1 MRPAQRRISPGG
13 CCSDGTM
20 SYMSDMRQLYRV
32 RALTGDDA
40 EIIAAIDAGY
50 SAALDAEVTAN
61 AGSASFHSRT
71 GHSFVAELDGE
82 PKGFVL
88 ATAIWTGGRPLVRME
103 RLATLDAADLP
114 AREALL
120 AALVKSAYDAGVYDL
135 LAELPEGDSAGAAA
149 LAVTDFRPA
158 PVKMFERKLGSRGQA
173 GAR

>member
-1 MRPAQRRISPGG
+1 
-13 CCSDGTM
+13 M
-20 SYMSDMRQLYRV
+20 SGMSDKRQLYRV

-40 EIIAAIDAGY
+40 EIIEAIDAGY
-50 SAALDAEVTAN
+50 SAALGTSTTAS

-82 PKGFVL
+82 PRGFVL

-103 RLATLDAADLP
+103 RLATRDPDDMP

-135 LAELPEGDSAGAAA
+135 LAELPDADSRGAEA
-149 LAVTDFRPA
+149 LEATDFRPA
-158 PVKMFERKLGSRGQA
+158 RVKMFERVLGSRGQA
-173 GAR
+173 AAQ